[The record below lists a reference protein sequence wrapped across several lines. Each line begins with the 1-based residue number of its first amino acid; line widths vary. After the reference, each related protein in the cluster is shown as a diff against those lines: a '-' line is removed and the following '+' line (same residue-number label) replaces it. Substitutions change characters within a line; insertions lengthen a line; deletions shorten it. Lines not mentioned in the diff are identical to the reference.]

1 MTPLRTPAY
10 TLGALAAFAANSVL
24 NRVALGGATIDPTS
38 YCAIRL
44 LSGAVTLLLILTFS
58 GGLGRARSP
67 GSWASATMLFVY
79 AITFSFAYL
88 SLDTGTG
95 ALILFGTVQATMIVS
110 ALRSGERPGLPEW
123 AGLGLALGGLVYL
136 VFPGL
141 SAPSPVGSA
150 LMVAAG
156 IGWGVYSLRGRG
168 SMAPLADTTFN
179 FLRTVPLALLA
190 SLLMLR
196 EIDVSAKGVFL
207 ACVSGSLASGV
218 GYVIWYAALRGMSAT
233 RAATVQLAVPV
244 LAAAGGVVFLAE
256 AISMRLLLASVLI
269 LGGVGLAV
277 TRWKRAPLGRQT

>member
-1 MTPLRTPAY
+1 M
-10 TLGALAAFAANSVL
+10 
-24 NRVALGGATIDPTS
+24 
-38 YCAIRL
+38 
-44 LSGAVTLLLILTFS
+44 
-58 GGLGRARSP
+58 
-67 GSWASATMLFVY
+67 
-79 AITFSFAYL
+79 
-88 SLDTGTG
+88 
-95 ALILFGTVQATMIVS
+95 ILFGTVQATMIVS

-168 SMAPLADTTFN
+168 STAPLADTTFN

-277 TRWKRAPLGRQT
+277 TGRKRAP